1 MKKYG
6 PILYTKCTKMYMA
19 EREWKKNVFILSKK
33 KKIIQMLNKSKQ
45 RHNTVS
51 FFGHDAHFLLC
62 YIRLHKTKIWNPVT
76 FFWWHISALHPHPR
90 AEISV
95 KGNRANNRQVIF
107 IFGSNKVPD
116 LVAVLVSGR
125 VQVAEKMSLEKDD
138 FFTSSLTS

>member
-62 YIRLHKTKIWNPVT
+62 YIRLHKTKI
-76 FFWWHISALHPHPR
+76 
-90 AEISV
+90 
-95 KGNRANNRQVIF
+95 
-107 IFGSNKVPD
+107 
-116 LVAVLVSGR
+116 
-125 VQVAEKMSLEKDD
+125 
-138 FFTSSLTS
+138 